1 MALAVDAGALGGW
14 GVAAAEKGIEAAK
27 WGTRVN
33 PIGIAVQGIFTPSSL
48 GDGTIEGALNTSL
61 DTVEEQ
67 IRKGGKSGVSD
78 YDKANALTKLKER
91 INELT
96 NSCNSNN
103 PSCNKGKH
111 RGKVHSQDGAD
122 DIVSASEAG
131 TFWLNFP
138 YPPSLT
144 LCKTYALTMR
154 AHMFNIKGH
163 SGKGIDFEAGATKAY
178 SKMISWMKEKTP
190 NGVPVEKYSFNF
202 DGIFYMGGKPPRKL
216 NSNENRRID
225 LDVFEGQIL
234 KSI

>member
-1 MALAVDAGALGGW
+1 MAIAIDAGALGGW
-14 GVAAAEKGIEAAK
+14 GA
-27 WGTRVN
+27 T
-33 PIGIAVQGIFTPSSL
+33 
-48 GDGTIEGALNTSL
+48 
-61 DTVEEQ
+61 
-67 IRKGGKSGVSD
+67 
-78 YDKANALTKLKER
+78 
-91 INELT
+91 
-96 NSCNSNN
+96 
-103 PSCNKGKH
+103 
-111 RGKVHSQDGAD
+111 
-122 DIVSASEAG
+122 ASEAG

-138 YPPSLT
+138 NPPPLT
-144 LCKTYALTMR
+144 LCTTYALTMK

-163 SGKGIDFEAGATKAY
+163 SGKGKGIDFEAGATRAY